1 MTFVLEYPEFVLAI
15 VAAFTLLLRS
25 LSGTETNQSI
35 KEAVTNVAASV
46 VAKLPRSYV
55 LNLEQIN
62 RWSGSDDFAGF
73 CGKKLYL
80 ALAAIILTSMFSPL
94 LAIALGA
101 VSFFIPDAIAFSSA
115 KKRQREILSS
125 LPQALDLMVLC
136 IDAGLGLDSAM
147 QRVANEDDVLTGALN
162 QELALLNRDILL
174 GIDREHAY
182 IELYERTGVDELKTL
197 GSALNQ
203 SSKLGLSIGKVIR
216 AQSEFVRLRQQQK
229 AEEHAGKISIWMVF
243 PLWFC
248 VMPALMTVVLAPS
261 LIMFFKTVSHFP
273 PEWFM

>member
-1 MTFVLEYPEFVLAI
+1 MTFIIEYPEFVLAI
-15 VAAFTLLLRS
+15 LAAFTLLLRS
-25 LSGTETNQSI
+25 LSDTHTIRHGYMN
-35 KEAVTNVAASV
+35 AAMSLV
-46 VAKLPRSYV
+46 EKLPVKYV
-55 LNLEQIN
+55 VFLRQIN
-62 RWSGSDDFAGF
+62 RWSGSDDYAGF
-73 CGKKLYL
+73 CGKKLYF
-80 ALAAIILTSMFSPL
+80 ALAALILSCLISPL
-94 LAIALGA
+94 LALALGLIA
-101 VSFFIPDAIAFSSA
+101 FFIPDLIAMSTA
-115 KKRQREILSS
+115 KKRQREILAA

-136 IDAGLGLDSAM
+136 IDAGLGLDSAL
-147 QRVANEDDVLTGALN
+147 QRVANENDVLSGALN

-174 GIDREHAY
+174 GIEREHAY
-182 IELYERTGVDELKTL
+182 IELFERSGVDELKTL

-216 AQSEFVRLRQQQK
+216 AQGEFVRMRQQQK

-273 PEWFM
+273 PQWFM